1 MFDYGFFVE
10 YFKIDKYFSHIKTF
24 PLANFI
30 CLAAGYWIWLN
41 PTTKKLSENKVYQF
55 C

>member
-30 CLAAGYWIWLN
+30 WFAFGYWSWPN
-41 PTTKKLSENKVYQF
+41 PTAKKLSENKVY
-55 C
+55 